1 MFFNLFLKKGFS
13 RTVTQTNHSLKSP
26 LWLEIYRMLRNSLN
40 ENPLV
45 ELRLTMVSLVEK
57 ESVFPARNE

>member
-45 ELRLTMVSLVEK
+45 ELRLTMVSFAE
-57 ESVFPARNE
+57 